1 MASIDFGKLQ
11 SVVRDP
17 KSITRNVKNSNRCY
31 PEYNSLVSNYM
42 VKHNS
47 FKEKESALHI
57 ISMQNWIQRKETT
70 TSAITIDYGQ
80 IWYTDLGSN
89 YKPECSYLHPAV
101 VIEMIGN
108 MVLVIPSTTS
118 ALLVAD
124 AYHPKDNP
132 SGNKFYRKVG
142 VSEGFAG
149 TCVLILSN
157 IRAVSKGRLIDL
169 KGTMPGVN
177 DPKKSSVFWEIK
189 DRCFQFAFP
198 KKHIEIYQLT
208 QTNQQLEQDF
218 NTLQAE
224 KDQLELDKST
234 LQTENEKLEQEKNNL
249 ENKILELQK
258 ELKGKNNN

>member
-1 MASIDFGKLQ
+1 
-11 SVVRDP
+11 
-17 KSITRNVKNSNRCY
+17 
-31 PEYNSLVSNYM
+31 M

-70 TSAITIDYGQ
+70 TSAKKIDYGQ
-80 IWYTDLGSN
+80 IWFTDLGSN

-118 ALLVAD
+118 AQLVAD
-124 AYHPKDNP
+124 AYHPNDNP

-169 KGTMPGVN
+169 KGAMPGVN
-177 DPKKSSVFWEIK
+177 DPNKSSVFWEIK
-189 DRCFQFAFP
+189 DRCLNLLSQ
-198 KKHIEIYQLT
+198 
-208 QTNQQLEQDF
+208 
-218 NTLQAE
+218 
-224 KDQLELDKST
+224 KST
-234 LQTENEKLEQEKNNL
+234 LKFSN
-249 ENKILELQK
+249 
-258 ELKGKNNN
+258 